1 MIPHGENIT
10 GRNPDRVRAL
20 AAACGAEALS
30 REQAEA
36 RMFDALVHATPL
48 GMSSNHAATPPSAA
62 ANAVANMEKCF
73 FSGKIPAKLVFDMV
87 RTLVGTML
95 LVARGRMPEEEFAT
109 LLEGRP
115 RDEAGDTAAAHGLYL
130 ESVAYP

>member
-1 MIPHGENIT
+1 VRFE
-10 GRNPDRVRAL
+10 RNVMRSEWV
-20 AAACGAEALS
+20 EAGDDVL
-30 REQAEA
+30 E
-36 RMFDALVHATPL
+36 FWI
-48 GMSSNHAATPPSAA
+48 
-62 ANAVANMEKCF
+62 VADSFMRH
-73 FSGKIPAKLVFDMV
+73 MV